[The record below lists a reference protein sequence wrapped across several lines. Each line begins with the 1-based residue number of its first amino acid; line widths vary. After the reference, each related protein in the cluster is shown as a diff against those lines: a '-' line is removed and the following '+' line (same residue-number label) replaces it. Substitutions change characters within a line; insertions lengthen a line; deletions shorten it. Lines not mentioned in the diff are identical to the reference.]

1 MRIMSGSC
9 GNNIAFRVEK
19 DRVLS
24 GGCGFNIAYRIGGD
38 RILSGSAG
46 NNVVYRLPDT
56 AHEAILKY
64 AKVFVRAVYELTRCD
79 FSKHNSRSERF
90 RADGIIYL

>member
-9 GNNIAFRVEK
+9 GNNIAFRI
-19 DRVLS
+19 D
-24 GGCGFNIAYRIGGD
+24 GN

-56 AHEAILKY
+56 SHEVILKY

-79 FSKHNSRSERF
+79 FSKHNSCSEKF
-90 RADGIIYL
+90 QAAGIVYLQRPQSNGFF